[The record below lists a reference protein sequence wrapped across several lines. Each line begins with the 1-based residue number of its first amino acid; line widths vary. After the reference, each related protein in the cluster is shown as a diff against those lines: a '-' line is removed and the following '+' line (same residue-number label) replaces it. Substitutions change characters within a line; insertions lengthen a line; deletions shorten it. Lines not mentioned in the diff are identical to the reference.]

1 MCIGNELL
9 TLLTTHKI
17 LSFQGWI
24 YLGWIFFFFTEAT
37 ILSLVS
43 FVFTRVLILPS
54 LLSQSSSF
62 DKLGFLIEEKRWLQR
77 ARFFLQKGKKKKND
91 TVSLLLFL
99 FFKHILRLYTL
110 IHTSGVSS
118 RVSLYSIC

>member
-77 ARFFLQKGKKKKND
+77 ARFFLQKGKKKKK
-91 TVSLLLFL
+91 TTQFL
-99 FFKHILRLYTL
+99 FFFFFFLNISSGYT
-110 IHTSGVSS
+110 
-118 RVSLYSIC
+118 R

>member
-37 ILSLVS
+37 ILSLS

-54 LLSQSSSF
+54 FPNPLPLINLAFLSKRNVGFNAPDFSF
-62 DKLGFLIEEKRWLQR
+62 KRE
-77 ARFFLQKGKKKKND
+77 KKKKND